1 MRYLGRLVFILF
13 IGNPF
18 FVKAQDSLSLT
29 IKQLDSIFI
38 SNNLELLAANCRI
51 DASSAAIITAKLWS
65 NPTITTEGSFYNQSK
80 NQYFDVGK
88 NGQKI
93 VSIEQLIT
101 IAGKRNTQ
109 IQIARKNEQ
118 YSRFEL
124 YEILRALK
132 LEMHLAFYQLHYT
145 KLTIDKY
152 TNQLGL
158 LNNIIEA
165 LQFQNQ
171 KGNIPLKD
179 VLRLKAIYYQLNNEK
194 TEVLANH
201 NEALKT
207 LNVMLQVNK
216 VIKPIIDSA
225 DEIKYNINAL
235 QLPNLLAKAESN
247 RPDLKQH
254 ENLLQQSELSIK
266 LQRKQAIPDLKLGAI
281 YDQAGSYANNY
292 TGLYV
297 GFDIPLLNQNQGNIK
312 MAKAINKQYQYLL
325 AQKKLSVEAEVRTTY
340 NNLYHVEQEFQKLD
354 ADFNSKFEE
363 MNNGVM
369 TNFQKRN
376 ISLMEFTD
384 FFEAYNNSVQQVN
397 KLKQARIE
405 KYEELNYV
413 IGEEL
418 FK

>member
-1 MRYLGRLVFILF
+1 MKHIGR
-13 IGNPF
+13 F
-18 FVKAQDSLSLT
+18 FLAIIISGTFSVKAQDTLSLNL
-29 IKQLDSIFI
+29 KQLDSLFI
-38 SNNLELLAANCRI
+38 SNNMELLAAKCRI
-51 DASSAAIITAKLWS
+51 DATSAAIVSAKLWS
-65 NPTITTEGSFYNQSK
+65 NPTITTEGSFYNWDK
-80 NQYFDVGK
+80 NKYFDIGK

-93 VSIEQLIT
+93 VSIEQLIS

-109 IQIARKNEQ
+109 IQIAKKNEQ
-118 YSRFEL
+118 FSKFEF

-145 KLTIDKY
+145 QLTIDKY
-152 TNQLGL
+152 TNQLVL

-207 LNVMLQVNK
+207 LSVMLQVNK
-216 VIKPIIDSA
+216 IIKPVIDSTV
-225 DEIKYNINAL
+225 ETKYNINSL
-235 QLPNLLAKAESN
+235 HLPNLLAKAESN
-247 RPDLKQH
+247 RPDLKLH
-254 ENLLQQSELSIK
+254 ENLVQQSELSIK
-266 LQRKQAIPDLKLGAI
+266 LQRKQIIPDLKLGAI
-281 YDQAGSYANNY
+281 YDQAGSYTNNY
-292 TGLYV
+292 TGVYL

-312 MAKAINKQYQYLL
+312 MAKAINKQYQYQL
-325 AQKKLSVEAEVRTTY
+325 AQKKLSVETEVRTSY
-340 NNLYHVEQEFQKLD
+340 NNLYHVEQEYQKLD
-354 ADFNSKFEE
+354 ADFNLKFEE
-363 MNNGVM
+363 LNNGVM

-384 FFEAYNNSVQQVN
+384 FFEAYNNSIQQVN